1 MGVSARCAAACGRVD
16 RACDGAIGACGPAL
30 FAFAECLVL
39 SIAYASCAT
48 TNATLR
54 ARGYGASAAMGD
66 VVMATCAGNCAFN
79 HAMCAWTRPG
89 SPKDGRARRAIER
102 ATRADDGERGAVG
115 ANGGGGRDDDALAV
129 NGRYCEMCDTAKPD
143 MTHHCSV
150 CRRCVL
156 KMDHH
161 CPWVMNC
168 VGARNYRYFFNFI
181 FFGGMGCA
189 WACASGVFLLLY
201 VIDDPDRVPYEVFRN
216 VIYVV
221 IMAGAIFAALALLG
235 AWQAYL
241 VSVGNTTIDYYEHND
256 LVKAAKARGVP
267 APKWPFDQGRAK
279 NWQETFD
286 EHGEYWYV
294 AWCLPRIR
302 AHRGSGVYYA
312 DLGPKA
318 L

>member
-1 MGVSARCAAACGRVD
+1 MGVTGRITAACACVERGCD
-16 RACDGAIGACGPAL
+16 RALALCGPLL
-30 FAFAECLVL
+30 FAFGESLVA
-39 SIAYASCAT
+39 SIAYVACTT
-48 TNATLR
+48 TNVTLGE
-54 ARGYGASAAMGD
+54 RGYGVSKMVSD
-66 VVMATCAGNCAFN
+66 VIMVTCAGNCAFN
-79 HAMCAWTRPG
+79 HAMCAWIKPG

-102 ATRADDGERGAVG
+102 AGRMDDGERGG
-115 ANGGGGRDDDALAV
+115 CGGEDYARG
-129 NGRYCEMCDTAKPD
+129 GRYCELCDTVKPD

-181 FFGGMGCA
+181 FFGGVGCA
-189 WACASGVFLLLY
+189 WAAGSGAFLLLY
-201 VIDDPDRVPYEVFRN
+201 VIDDPNHVPYEVFRN

-221 IMAGAIFAALALLG
+221 IMAGAVFVALAFLG
-235 AWQAYL
+235 GWQAYL
-241 VSVGNTTIDYYEHND
+241 VTVGNTTIDYYDHSD

-267 APKWPFDQGRAK
+267 APKWAFDQGRVK
-279 NWQETFD
+279 NWQEAFD
-286 EHGEYWYV
+286 EHGKYWYI
-294 AWCLPRIR
+294 AWCLPRLR
-302 AHRGSGVYYA
+302 AHQGSGVYYA